1 MQHTSHTRYS
11 YGLIGWAAAAVM
23 GLAACNSKPITENV
37 PPPQIADL
45 VATTAMGDGPENMLD
60 WAGTYQA
67 VLPCNGCPG
76 TAISVQLRPDRTAIV
91 RERGLGTHAGQSAR
105 TYSGAFRFDPP
116 GGSLITLS
124 KHAQESPAYRF
135 FVAERWIELRDRST
149 GAALSQSAAYRL
161 RKTSELAP

>member
-1 MQHTSHTRYS
+1 MQHSSHTRYS
-11 YGLIGWAAAAVM
+11 FGLIWTAAAVM